1 MGNKIN
7 APANQKLESIV
18 KHNYYGFLRGGRHRC
33 GICVARHRCN
43 LCHEDDNS
51 CEILKTYATEL
62 SELLYSLP
70 HITDVD
76 APLVEELIH
85 CHCRLL
91 LLRIYYAAV
100 GEVQIKRDRE
110 LPQLIPHPIGKMEAI
125 TRNQVLRL
133 SEALGLTPDARR
145 RMAKTKA
152 DIWDVASRA
161 AELRREK
168 ENAI

>member
-1 MGNKIN
+1 MANKIN
-7 APANQKLESIV
+7 AVKNLKPQI
-18 KHNYYGFLRGGRHRC
+18 KHNFYGFLRGGRHRC
-33 GICVARHRCN
+33 GICVGRHRCT
-43 LCHEDDNS
+43 LCQDNDS
-51 CEILKTYATEL
+51 ECEILKSYAEEL
-62 SELLYSLP
+62 RGLLYNLP

-76 APLVEELIH
+76 APLIEELIY
-85 CHCRLL
+85 CHCKLL

-110 LPQLIPHPIGKMEAI
+110 LPQLLPHPIAKMEAI